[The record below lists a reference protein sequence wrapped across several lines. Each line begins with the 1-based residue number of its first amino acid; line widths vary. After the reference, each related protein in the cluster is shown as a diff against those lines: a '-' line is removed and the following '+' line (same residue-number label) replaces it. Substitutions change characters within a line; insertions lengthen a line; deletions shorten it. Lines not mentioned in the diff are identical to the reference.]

1 MDPDAPAFIASQHNP
16 QTVKIFT
23 SLATIIGFVWLMLA
37 LIDGAG
43 NGLFIIK
50 ENSFGIDLVQGRKTV
65 QKVVDPMLKEAKS
78 LSRPST
84 RPTNPS
90 GL

>member
-1 MDPDAPAFIASQHNP
+1 
-16 QTVKIFT
+16 
-23 SLATIIGFVWLMLA
+23 MLA

-78 LSRPST
+78 LSRPSA
-84 RPTNPS
+84 RPTSP
-90 GL
+90 